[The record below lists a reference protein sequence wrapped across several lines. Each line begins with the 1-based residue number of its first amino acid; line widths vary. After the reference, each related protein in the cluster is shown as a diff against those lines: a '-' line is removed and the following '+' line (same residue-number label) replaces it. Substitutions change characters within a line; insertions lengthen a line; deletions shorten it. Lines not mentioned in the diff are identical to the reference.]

1 MMKSN
6 VETPAMS
13 EAAKAA
19 RNAYNRKWRQDHQE
33 ARNAYNR
40 QWRKDHPDRVRE
52 YNRRRWEKIAEQS
65 REHDQQ
71 ASDVYSTIP
80 DRVEMR

>member
-52 YNRRRWEKIAEQS
+52 YNRRR
-65 REHDQQ
+65 
-71 ASDVYSTIP
+71 
-80 DRVEMR
+80 